1 MSVYVDPLVEY
12 GGSRTFRWKISC
24 HMFSNSELE
33 LHIMAKK
40 IGCQRWWFQDHER
53 LPHYDLVASKRMLA
67 IKYGAK
73 EVSLEFMVKFMRKQ
87 NGTDA
92 DTDSTAGKTRSRKT
106 R

>member
-12 GGSRTFRWKISC
+12 GGSRTFRWKTSC

-53 LPHYDLVASKRMLA
+53 LPHYDLVASKRELA

-73 EVSLEFMVKFMRKQ
+73 EVSLEFMVSFMRK
-87 NGTDA
+87 
-92 DTDSTAGKTRSRKT
+92 RK
-106 R
+106 RND